1 MERETAY
8 IIDEM
13 HKLGI
18 SLTEQQSEQLY
29 EYYRLLVEWNSFMNL
44 TGITEFSE
52 VVQKHF
58 VDSLSIVKVKNMN
71 DVDNLIDVGTGAGF
85 PGLPLKIVFPH
96 LKVTLLDSLNKRIDF
111 LNAVIE
117 KTGLT
122 GIETIHG
129 RAEDFAKPGLKR
141 EIYDLCVSRAV
152 ANLATLSE
160 YCLPYVKIGGEFIPY
175 KSGEVADELQDAK
188 SAVFLLGGKVES
200 CENFDLPGS
209 DIHRSLVRIKKWEDV
224 RKNIPEKQ
232 ECRQRC
238 RFTRKK

>member
-209 DIHRSLVRIKKWEDV
+209 DIHRSLVRIKRVGGCPKKYP
-224 RKNIPEKQ
+224 RKAGMPSKVPLH
-232 ECRQRC
+232 
-238 RFTRKK
+238 T